1 MRKRYYIP
9 ILLLIII
16 STTSFQG
23 AKGQSHLKIDG
34 YTVLPVTILDGD
46 TLPNVLIPE
55 IAIFPKRKFKSNREY
70 RQYQRMIRNLKIVYP
85 YAKLAQQ
92 KLTDMDAHLKTL
104 KTDKERKAYI
114 NKAEKE
120 LRDEFEPKLVK
131 LTISQGRLLIKLID
145 RQAGKTTYQV
155 LRELKGSAPA
165 FFWQTVARVFGS
177 NLKSEFD
184 TDGEDKLLNELIIL
198 YEHGQL

>member
-1 MRKRYYIP
+1 MIKRYYIP
-9 ILLLIII
+9 VLLLLLISITNI
-16 STTSFQG
+16 NG
-23 AKGQSHLKIDG
+23 AKGQSHITVDG
-34 YTVLPVTILDGD
+34 YTVLPVTILNGD
-46 TLPNVLIPE
+46 TLPNVLIQE
-55 IAIFPKRKFKSNREY
+55 VAVFPKRIFRSNREY

-92 KLTDMDAHLKTL
+92 KLSDMDAHLKTL
-104 KTDKERKAYI
+104 KTEKERKDYI

-120 LRDEFEPKLVK
+120 LRAEFEPKLVK

-184 TDGEDKLLNELIIL
+184 TEGEDKMLNELIVL

>member
-9 ILLLIII
+9 ILLIVII
-16 STTSFQG
+16 STSFHG

-34 YTVLPVTILDGD
+34 YTILPVTILNGD

-55 IAIFPKRKFKSNREY
+55 IAVFPPRKFKSNKEY

-92 KLTDMDAHLKTL
+92 KLSDMDTHLKTL
-104 KTDKERKAYI
+104 KTDKERKAFI
-114 NKAEKE
+114 DKAEKE
-120 LRDEFEPKLVK
+120 LRAEFEPKLVK

-177 NLKSEFD
+177 NLKTEFD